1 MFLDILAS
9 FSSSVQHFC
18 EGSLWHTW
26 LDCLYKQSS
35 LSFSFFQQVGSDSY
49 QGAGAP
55 TMFQAI
61 RRIVGSLAQE
71 YTGESAYDRSIR
83 QSFLGKL

>member
-1 MFLDILAS
+1 
-9 FSSSVQHFC
+9 
-18 EGSLWHTW
+18 
-26 LDCLYKQSS
+26 
-35 LSFSFFQQVGSDSY
+35 
-49 QGAGAP
+49 
-55 TMFQAI
+55 MFQAI

>member
-1 MFLDILAS
+1 MLKIFYMQLPYVDWLVYESYFWILTPIA
-9 FSSSVQHFC
+9 
-18 EGSLWHTW
+18 
-26 LDCLYKQSS
+26 
-35 LSFSFFQQVGSDSY
+35 QVGSDSY

-61 RRIVGSLAQE
+61 RRIVGSLAHE
-71 YTGESAYDRSIR
+71 HVSETSFERTIR

>member
-1 MFLDILAS
+1 M
-9 FSSSVQHFC
+9 
-18 EGSLWHTW
+18 
-26 LDCLYKQSS
+26 
-35 LSFSFFQQVGSDSY
+35 GSDSY

-61 RRIVGSLAQE
+61 RRIVGSLAHE
-71 YTGESAYDRSIR
+71 HVSETSFERTIR